1 MNATPFRVRLFGL
14 IGLSVLAWAS
24 DIPVSGIPNFHK
36 TNERLYRGGQPAGD
50 AWDSLARLGVKTVI
64 DLRRADEHSTEA
76 EARAV
81 EAAGMRYV
89 NVPMNGSVA
98 PRGTDIIKILTILD
112 SGDGVFVHCR
122 EGKDRTGTVVAC
134 YRIAADGWENRRV
147 LSEAKSLGMHWYAL
161 GMKSYILGF
170 RGLHRPR
177 RQGPRRELAVARSG
191 WIASLP

>member
-1 MNATPFRVRLFGL
+1 MNGTPFRVRLLGL
-14 IGLSVLAWAS
+14 IALSGLAWAG
-24 DIPVSGIPNFHK
+24 DIPVPRIPNFHK

-50 AWDSLARLGVKTVI
+50 GWDSLARLGVRTVI
-64 DLRRADEHSTEA
+64 DLRRAGEHSTEA

-89 NVPMNGSVA
+89 NVPLHGHVA
-98 PRGTDIIKILTILD
+98 PPETDIIKILTILD
-112 SGDGVFVHCR
+112 SGDRIFVHCR

-134 YRIAADGWENRRV
+134 YRIAVDGWDNRKA

-170 RGLHRPR
+170 RGLQNGRKR
-177 RQGPRRELAVARSG
+177 LTVER
-191 WIASLP
+191 